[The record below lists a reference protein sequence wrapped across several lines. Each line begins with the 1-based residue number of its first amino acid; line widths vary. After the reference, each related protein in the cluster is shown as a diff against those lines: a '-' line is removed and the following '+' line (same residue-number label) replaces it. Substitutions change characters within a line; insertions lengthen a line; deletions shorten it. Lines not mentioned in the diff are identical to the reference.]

1 MNGLNQS
8 FLYVEASEDLLQ
20 ACMRDNNKTMLYDKS
35 LQQITTDKV
44 VFIPMWVIRNVLQES
59 DEKGYAYLK
68 KENTSQDL
76 DTGLGIYDKLVFT
89 LDSLKSMRRLSPI
102 SRIVVLNV
110 SRDWR
115 LSVVCTVN

>member
-1 MNGLNQS
+1 
-8 FLYVEASEDLLQ
+8 
-20 ACMRDNNKTMLYDKS
+20 MRDNNKTMLYDKS